1 VFFAYNDGALASP
14 EEKLAPKIRPHVR
27 RPKKGKM
34 GKKILYV
41 RRRKKL
47 TIKLKK

>member
-1 VFFAYNDGALASP
+1 MALASP

-27 RPKKGKM
+27 RPMKGKM
-34 GKKILYV
+34 GTKISCTSV
-41 RRRKKL
+41 DRKKL